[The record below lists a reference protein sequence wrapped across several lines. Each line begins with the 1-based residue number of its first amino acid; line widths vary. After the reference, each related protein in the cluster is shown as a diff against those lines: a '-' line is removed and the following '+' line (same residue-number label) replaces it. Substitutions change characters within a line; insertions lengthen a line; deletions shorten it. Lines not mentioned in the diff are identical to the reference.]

1 MLIPEVSV
9 GMVDAFIMV
18 KTAAGESETTVARI
32 RELDTV
38 SEAHVVAGDYD
49 VIAEVSAPEVYEVL
63 HTASSSIQNLE
74 GVVDTKTY
82 IALD

>member
-1 MLIPEVSV
+1 
-9 GMVDAFIMV
+9 MV
-18 KTAAGESETTVARI
+18 KTAAGESETTVERI